1 MFKTRVQRNGQRKN
15 ITIVAMMILL
25 KSPYPNHTTS
35 KGAKAKIGM
44 ACDMTRKGVI
54 AASTLGKL
62 NMTIARG
69 IDMARLDH

>member
-1 MFKTRVQRNGQRKN
+1 
-15 ITIVAMMILL
+15 MMILL

-69 IDMARLDH
+69 IDMARLIIKPSKISTAVTSVFSKSRGA